1 MNDLTQ
7 PGVTQDTLTQL
18 HELLASKSLDRARGL
33 LSEMHPSE
41 IADFLESLPG
51 KSREKI
57 WNLIEFDRE
66 GDVLTHLHDAVRT
79 DLLERMQPQ
88 EVAAATKDLET
99 DDVADIIQDLPVEI
113 QDSVL
118 LSMDE
123 QNRVR
128 LASVLSYPED
138 TAGGLMNT
146 DVISV
151 RADVSLD
158 VVTRYLRRMENIPER
173 TDNLMVVDRNNL
185 YLGALRVIDILVG
198 DPEQSVG
205 DLMKKESCISADFS
219 ASEVA
224 KVFEQRDLVS
234 AAVVNDKGILL
245 GRITVDDVVD
255 VIQDEA
261 EQTVRSMAGLGDD
274 DMFAPIFTS
283 TKRRAIW
290 LGINLATAFLA
301 AWVIGRFEDTIQ
313 QLVALAVLMPIVAG
327 MGGVAGSQTLTI
339 AIRGIALGQL
349 GRSNARALMVKEISV
364 GLLNGLMWACVVSV
378 IVVFWFDDTS
388 LGFIIGLAMIVNLLV
403 AALAG
408 AVIPLGLKHY
418 GIDPAIAGGVIL
430 TTVTDVVGFMTF
442 LGLAS
447 LYLVS

>member
-41 IADFLESLPG
+41 IADFLESLPS

-57 WNLIEFDRE
+57 WNLIEFDME
-66 GDVLTHLHDAVRT
+66 GDVLSHLQDAVRT

-378 IVVFWFDDTS
+378 IVVFWFEDVS

-418 GIDPAIAGGVIL
+418 GIDPAIAGGVLL

>member
-128 LASVLSYPED
+128 LASILSYPED

-378 IVVFWFDDTS
+378 IVVFWFKDVS